1 MIKKIVDAVKSLYSD
16 EEASYRN
23 EFESGLSTS
32 NTARNFNGDYV
43 NPSIQ
48 GLWVEFRK
56 EKEQEDMEGSVW

>member
-1 MIKKIVDAVKSLYSD
+1 MINKIVNAVKYLYEDD
-16 EEASYRN
+16 EVSYRN

-32 NTARNFNGDYV
+32 NTARNFNGEYV

-56 EKEQEDMEGSVW
+56 QKEQEDMEGSAW